1 VVEARIQ
8 LSEGTSSDLV
18 VAPGVLDVIASLDPR
33 RPLREVIDAAANRRE
48 LSAARRSQLER
59 DALEAVREL
68 LQIGV
73 LELR

>member
-1 VVEARIQ
+1 
-8 LSEGTSSDLV
+8 
-18 VAPGVLDVIASLDPR
+18 
-33 RPLREVIDAAANRRE
+33 VIDAAANRRE